1 MVKHTMDI
9 QHEPQR
15 HRFVVS
21 LDGLE
26 SVLEYRLQ
34 GDNINFTHTFVP
46 EALRGRG
53 IAEKLVRTGIA
64 WAREQGYVMQASCW
78 YAKRFL
84 ERGRRGG

>member
-1 MVKHTMDI
+1 MDI

-15 HRFVVS
+15 QRFVVTM
-21 LDGLE
+21 DGME
-26 SVLEYRLQ
+26 SVLEYRLR
-34 GDNINFTHTFVP
+34 DDSIDFTRTFVP

-64 WAREQGYVMQASCW
+64 WAREQGYAMQASCW

-84 ERGRRGG
+84 ERGHKGG

>member
-1 MVKHTMDI
+1 MDI

-15 HRFVVS
+15 HRFVVVM
-21 LDGLE
+21 DGLE
-26 SVLEYRLQ
+26 SVLEYRLY
-34 GDNINFTHTFVP
+34 GNRIDFTHTFVP

-64 WAREQGYVMQASCW
+64 WARGQDYAMEASCW

-84 ERGRRGG
+84 ARGRAGG